1 MTRRLRLN
9 DFPLDRLYLHICGS
23 LFYTRLHKYNDFLT
37 FLDNFLGCDE
47 SVFIIYILPLILVN
61 DKERKIINIIVL
73 EQQQR
78 KCSFTQGTQI
88 ILRYSCFAC
97 MTHQQLEIAL
107 YMIVNVNMV

>member
-61 DKERKIINIIVL
+61 DKEKNHKYYRFGTAAKEMLIYARHTNY
-73 EQQQR
+73 
-78 KCSFTQGTQI
+78 TQI
-88 ILRYSCFAC
+88 
-97 MTHQQLEIAL
+97 
-107 YMIVNVNMV
+107 